1 MTRGKPVVAEIREL
15 IIKKSTLKES
25 YAKIA
30 KDLGL
35 SRATIQS
42 IVANYKKN
50 GNVATR
56 VSNRG
61 RVSKITPRETRALAS
76 IIKRDRRATVRN
88 VATEWSQAVG
98 KTIGREWTRQHLKK
112 IGYGFYKVR
121 IIVYIL
127 LQLIYWSI
135 I

>member
-61 RVSKITPRETRALAS
+61 RVSKITTRETRALAS

-98 KTIGREWTRQHLKK
+98 KTIGREWTRQQLKK
-112 IGYGFYKVR
+112 
-121 IIVYIL
+121 
-127 LQLIYWSI
+127 
-135 I
+135 